1 MTESQQNGVWQRRS
15 HRGSRFAARKK
26 PSKDQRR
33 RGRGSDFATKYLM
46 HSTID
51 GQVPFNGRY
60 AALLGSPAMRVL
72 SATEHKLL
80 NCLEF
85 FLLENKRYQ
94 KRWLTVTYD
103 DFVEYGISR
112 RQIAGGIR
120 ALEDLKLIRCR
131 HGVGNSENH
140 FPNQFQIPYLQ
151 TADTSWS
158 FEWREITT
166 LKDARTI
173 ARTARRDTG
182 RYRRGSVRTRV
193 ESGPGGRA
201 ESGSPSKNGS

>member
-1 MTESQQNGVWQRRS
+1 MTEAQGNGAWQRRS
-15 HRGSRFAARKK
+15 HRGPKFAVRKK

-33 RGRGSDFATKYLM
+33 RGRGSDYATKYRM
-46 HSTID
+46 HSTVD
-51 GQVPFNGRY
+51 GQVLFNGRY
-60 AALLGSPAMRVL
+60 ATLLGSPAIRVL
-72 SATEHKLL
+72 TATEHKLL

-85 FLLENKRYQ
+85 FLLENKRHQ
-94 KRWLTVTYD
+94 KNWLTVTYD

-120 ALEDLKLIRCR
+120 ALEDLKLIKCR

-140 FPNQFQIPYLQ
+140 FPNQFQLPYLQ

-166 LKDARTI
+166 LKDAKTI
-173 ARTARRDTG
+173 ARKARKDAG
-182 RYRRGSVRTRV
+182 RYRRHRHRTRA

-201 ESGSPSKNGS
+201 ESGPPSNHGS